1 MSLRQVLFSRLE
13 LILAKGFGHQGHVS
27 AQVIRANNGQV
38 RARTVRL
45 YKAEIEEAKL
55 SRIFPILALFS
66 STSAKFR
73 AYKLLN

>member
-13 LILAKGFGHQGHVS
+13 LILAKGFEHQGHVS
-27 AQVIRANNGQV
+27 AQVIRAINGQV

-45 YKAEIEEAKL
+45 YKAETEEVKL

-66 STSAKFR
+66 STSAKIR